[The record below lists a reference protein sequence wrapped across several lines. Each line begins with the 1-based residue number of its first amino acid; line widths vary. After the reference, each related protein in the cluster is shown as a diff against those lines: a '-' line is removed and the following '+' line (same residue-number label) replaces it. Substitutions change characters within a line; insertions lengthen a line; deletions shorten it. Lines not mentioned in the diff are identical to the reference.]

1 MVKNFLIS
9 LDMDMM
15 LSANIKLLMAK
26 LSFITLNSIT
36 SNKLTL
42 FYHNAQIMSSSAHTQ
57 VLQTSQVPIIF
68 STPIALIAN
77 LKLMLIFHLLLR
89 KTSAGSEVVEAFF
102 VLV

>member
-1 MVKNFLIS
+1 ME
-9 LDMDMM
+9 
-15 LSANIKLLMAK
+15 K
-26 LSFITLNSIT
+26 LSFIILSSIT
-36 SNKLTL
+36 SNKLTI
-42 FYHNAQIMSSSAHTQ
+42 FFHNAPITSFSVHTQ

-68 STPIALIAN
+68 STPIALTAN